1 MNAINIELDKSQF
14 LKIIHQLDDN
24 DKLELFNELKKSLFL
39 KRFNKL
45 LMSTRTIELS
55 MDEITKEVES
65 VRKQRYE
72 DGKQII

>member
-1 MNAINIELDKSQF
+1 MKAINIEIDKSQF
-14 LKIIHQLDDN
+14 LKLINQLDDN
-24 DKLELFNELKKSLFL
+24 DKFELFNELKKSLFL

-45 LMSTRTIELS
+45 LKSTQTELLT

-72 DGKQII
+72 EGKQII